1 MHLPEHE
8 PLDPSRQADLDRRRL
23 RRALWLA
30 GGFVALLWWIKMAE
44 VLLGSSWAGLSIQP
58 REATGLLGVLTA
70 PLLHG
75 SLAHLLSNTL
85 PLLVLGTLAFAVYPR
100 AATRAVPAV
109 WLLGGLGVW
118 LFARDSFHLG
128 ASGVAHGLMLFLFV
142 LGVLRRD
149 RPSVATA
156 LVAFF
161 LYGGMLLTVL
171 PREPHVSWESHLAG
185 AVVGALAA
193 WRWRA
198 LDPAPPRKR
207 YSWELEDE
215 LAELERQREADT
227 LEPPRP
233 EQVPVLWHRPAP
245 DPAGTGVVIPFRRP
259 PGPNDH
265 DGPPPGESRPPR
277 TLH

>member
-8 PLDPSRQADLDRRRL
+8 PLDPRRQADLDRRRL

-128 ASGVAHGLMLFLFV
+128 ASGVALACAGPGTAAQALQ
-142 LGVLRRD
+142 LG
-149 RPSVATA
+149 A
-156 LVAFF
+156 
-161 LYGGMLLTVL
+161 GGRTGRAGA
-171 PREPHVSWESHLAG
+171 PARGRHAGAAAAGAGAG
-185 AVVGALAA
+185 AV
-193 WRWRA
+193 
-198 LDPAPPRKR
+198 APPGARSR
-207 YSWELEDE
+207 RHRRGDSV
-215 LAELERQREADT
+215 
-227 LEPPRP
+227 PPSARP
-233 EQVPVLWHRPAP
+233 GRP
-245 DPAGTGVVIPFRRP
+245 
-259 PGPNDH
+259 
-265 DGPPPGESRPPR
+265 
-277 TLH
+277 